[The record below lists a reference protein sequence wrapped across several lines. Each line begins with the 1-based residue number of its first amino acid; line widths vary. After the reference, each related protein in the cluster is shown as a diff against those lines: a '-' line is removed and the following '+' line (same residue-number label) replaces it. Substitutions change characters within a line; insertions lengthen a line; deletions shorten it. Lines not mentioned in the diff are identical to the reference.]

1 MRKPERPLPK
11 LLPESD
17 HWDEESDV
25 LVVGLGAAGA
35 CAALEAARAGA
46 AETFVDRR
54 QAERLLDELD
64 DLRMRVDRL
73 GARVAAEE
81 QRRNAP

>member
-1 MRKPERPLPK
+1 MKSKSELALASLR
-11 LLPESD
+11 S
-17 HWDEESDV
+17 V
-25 LVVGLGAAGA
+25 LEGAGRT
-35 CAALEAARAGA
+35 ARAGA

-54 QAERLLDELD
+54 QADRLLDELD